1 MFCFP
6 SSFFNLRLP
15 PKNPLNYPILKAF
28 LCLDIGLIT
37 ANMLLELQQLSRELN
52 LSLEEVLGIH
62 VVGRGVAAVLL
73 DVETDGSA

>member
-1 MFCFP
+1 MF
-6 SSFFNLRLP
+6 SVMIS
-15 PKNPLNYPILKAF
+15 LNADDYALFSTWLILKAF